1 MNFILEKAVQKK
13 DQASVATSYLQV
25 LKYRIYRNDL
35 LKFDLYGFGLSGYGL
50 MLECGLT
57 LCFVFFF
64 ILVLF

>member
-13 DQASVATSYLQV
+13 DQASVATLYLQV